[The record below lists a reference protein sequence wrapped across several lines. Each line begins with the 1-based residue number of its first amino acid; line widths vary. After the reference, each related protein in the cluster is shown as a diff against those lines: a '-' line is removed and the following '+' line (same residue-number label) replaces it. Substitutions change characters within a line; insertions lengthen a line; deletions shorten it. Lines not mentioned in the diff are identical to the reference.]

1 MGITVKYFASLS
13 QQLGRRE
20 EVIDPTPGLT
30 VAKVWDQVTGGV
42 PLPSHILMAVNRE
55 YAKADTPVKEGDEL
69 AFFPPVTG
77 GVA

>member
-20 EVIDPTPGLT
+20 EVIVFSPGLT
-30 VAKVWDQVTGGV
+30 VAKAWGQVTNGA
-42 PLPSHILMAVNRE
+42 PLPSHILIAVNRE
-55 YAKADTPVKEGDEL
+55 YAKADTPLNEGDEL

-77 GVA
+77 G